1 MTNTDDGI
9 DDYFNNHWLNNQS
22 INPQDRVSMHIQN
35 IAKVKQEEQERIIQL
50 LEDNLGNMDLDDLL
64 KLIKEETK

>member
-1 MTNTDDGI
+1 MTNTYDGI

-22 INPQDRVSMHIQN
+22 TNPQDRASMHIQN

-64 KLIKEETK
+64 KLIKEETR